1 MNGMTNTQN
10 NMDFTPVPRVFITD
24 IVKQIK
30 DADEI
35 SILLQAFNILYQKP
49 NGSKFFKADDIS
61 FEDSERIRVSLDKG
75 VGFGLFIS
83 MTNESDTIYILN
95 NSNGKRLA
103 DDLKKNGYTTSEL
116 VIDDFSE
123 PDIKPTI
130 YVLYENNIG
139 RLTPII
145 VEELK
150 MASEEYPESWINEA
164 FKEAVSLNKRNWK
177 YIKAILQNWQ
187 TEGKKDG
194 RMGTTGQ
201 SNAQHDPKRFLT
213 GKYGSISRH

>member
-24 IVKQIK
+24 IVKHINN
-30 DADEI
+30 ADEI
-35 SILLQAFNILYQKP
+35 NILLQAFNVIYQKP
-49 NGSKFFKADDIS
+49 NGSKFCKPDEIS
-61 FEDSERIRVSLDKG
+61 FEDPERIKVALDKG

-83 MTNESDTIYILN
+83 MTNEFDTLYILN

-103 DDLKKNGYTTSEL
+103 DELKKNGYITSEL
-116 VIDDFSE
+116 VKDDFSE

-130 YVLYENNIG
+130 YVLYENNTG
-139 RLTPII
+139 WII
-145 VEELK
+145 K
-150 MASEEYPESWINEA
+150 QNI
-164 FKEAVSLNKRNWK
+164 NWK

-201 SNAQHDPKRFLT
+201 NNAQHDPKRFLT